1 MKIRIQTTVGIQ
13 CHQGVHFGTTDW
25 IKGRT
30 VQLRSPTP
38 LRTDDEVTLKL
49 ELPDGGEW
57 LLAQA
62 RVLKTAP
69 GGFDETTRAIVRIS
83 SMKDRHR
90 SRLHRFLQQSATG
103 PRALP
108 KRPERPIPLHEPTV
122 AMSSDGRN
130 LVVKWSDPRAFR
142 RDWALHLS
150 RGRLPA
156 NGAPPHRRAF
166 MMCVKMPDG
175 YVTKFPAEIGET
187 LNNGW
192 LVRFLVP
199 HAAFSRMRNYAE
211 DHKRQVV

>member
-13 CHQGVHFGTTDW
+13 CPHGVHFGTTDW

-83 SMKDRHR
+83 SINERHR
-90 SRLHRFLQQSATG
+90 SRLHRFLKQSAGG
-103 PRALP
+103 PRTLP
-108 KRPERPIPLHEPTV
+108 KRVEQPIPLHEPTV

-156 NGAPPHRRAF
+156 HGAPPHRRAF

-199 HAAFSRMRNYAE
+199 HAAFGRMRNYAE